1 MDPYCVSSCVLAAV
15 LLKQH
20 ISSRPLGPPTV
31 VELLVETCLW
41 LSVEQGFRVG
51 RYDGIVSAN
60 LQLGLMIHC
69 SGVLC

>member
-1 MDPYCVSSCVLAAV
+1 MDPYCVSCCVLAAV

-20 ISSRPLGPPTV
+20 ISSRPLGSPTV
-31 VELLVETCLW
+31 VELLVKTCLW

-51 RYDGIVSAN
+51 RVGIVSAN
-60 LQLGLMIHC
+60 LQVGLMIHC